1 METKTKTNTNTNTN
15 TNTKQSAA
23 EQPDS
28 IDQFLGQII
37 DAKQIAVDTPEVRQ
51 QLIKDLRARLMEQ
64 IDRAMISAL
73 SEEQLDR
80 LNVMLAGDDVQA
92 DEIQEFFRQSGI
104 NGEQVALNTM
114 MRFRRYYLGDAA

>member
-1 METKTKTNTNTNTN
+1 METKTKTN

-64 IDRAMISAL
+64 IDRAMISAP

>member
-15 TNTKQSAA
+15 TKQSAA
-23 EQPDS
+23 DQPDS